1 MSNECKNNHMNS
13 RVKTLVGLIV
23 LGSISLFIGFV
34 TRVDAASMTH
44 ADEVSW
50 KSLATDRIQIEKF
63 SSGQGLV
70 LSSYP
75 ASLHALFSRVLS
87 WDPKKEL
94 NNSTQLEPIV
104 KRAGAGFNLTEL
116 MRNLSVEFD
125 VSDTQHFRK
134 VWFHLTPRLKIRG
147 LFALQDFTAKRPL
160 VILRMGIHGNV
171 DELLAERFI
180 LKALYE
186 DLKLNVLV
194 LENLTSHAFLSQNT
208 QMTFG
213 GVEEGLHTFAV
224 MNFLT
229 NKNYPL
235 NSLISSVH
243 LVGVS
248 LGGQGTF
255 VTALLDQS
263 NGHKLKSVLNFCP
276 LINLGQTFD
285 NHAQKSLKNIGIDF
299 WNHHR
304 LQSLYDHYSER
315 LEGLELW
322 KMPFDL
328 KPRFTPKVMQI
339 LNEERWTPLYSA
351 GDVKKDFAEIQWP
364 KGFLEQIT
372 QSTSFYDMNNFWNVY
387 QNVKTPIV
395 IYSTPKDFLVTN
407 ELNTDLIFEG
417 KQPGDFK
424 SVRMEKLGRGV
435 HCGLAAAFMWDDVVK
450 MIRSGLGL

>member
-23 LGSISLFIGFV
+23 LGSISLFIG
-34 TRVDAASMTH
+34 SMTR

-50 KSLATDRIQIEKF
+50 KSLENDRIQIENF

-75 ASLHALFSRVLS
+75 ATLHALFSRVLS

-94 NNSTQLEPIV
+94 NNSTQIEPILQ
-104 KRAGAGFNLTEL
+104 RARGGASFNLTEL

-125 VSDTQHFRK
+125 VSDTEHFRK
-134 VWFHLTPRLKIRG
+134 VWFHLTPQLKIRG
-147 LFALQDFTAKRPL
+147 LFALQDFTTKRPL

-186 DLKLNVLV
+186 DLKVNVLV
-194 LENLTSHAFLSQNT
+194 LENLTSHAFLSQNA

-235 NSLISSVH
+235 STLISTVH

-255 VTALLDQS
+255 VTALMDQS

-285 NHAQKSLKNIGIDF
+285 NHAQNSFKNIGIDF

-328 KPRFTPKVMQI
+328 KPRFTPKVLQI

-351 GDVKKDFAEIQWP
+351 GDVKKDFTEIQWP
-364 KGFLEQIT
+364 KGLLEQIT
-372 QSTSFYDMNNFWNVY
+372 QSTSFYEMNDFWKVY
-387 QNVKTPIV
+387 QNVKTPIM

-407 ELNTDLIFEG
+407 QFNTDLIFEG
-417 KQPGDFK
+417 KQPGDFS
-424 SVRMEKLGRGV
+424 SVKIEKLDRGV
-435 HCGLAAAFMWDDVVK
+435 HCGLAAAYMWDDVVK
-450 MIRSGLGL
+450 MIRSGLDL